1 MKRASFVR
9 GGHHH
14 PAGYDKNLVKIVF
27 TKVDLRTEK
36 KTEGKEIILNA
47 MKRTPVAE
55 VKVDLAKHKVIE
67 IDDPVTKIKYENIP
81 VALY

>member
-1 MKRASFVR
+1 
-9 GGHHH
+9 
-14 PAGYDKNLVKIVF
+14 
-27 TKVDLRTEK
+27 VDLRTEK

-47 MKRTPVAE
+47 IRRTPVAE
-55 VKVDLAKHKVIE
+55 VKVDLAKNKVSE